1 MMLIQGR
8 KNIYIFFGKELFF
21 CLSHEMEQVCRTFA
35 AEMEKTEYM
44 KRYEQFLNEHPDRP
58 KKVDIFCL
66 KHIVTKQYAEEVIAG
81 KKRIELF
88 EFNDYYKDCLYDKN
102 MQKYMHEHNILDWE
116 FVSPLRQ
123 VRRIR
128 YQDAEV
134 SWYVDVRIE
143 YNDVMQMTEED
154 VRFIKEQFGWL
165 EGDKYLKRYEG
176 VPQEQRPY
184 FFFFV
189 VEKVTKIYNGEL

>member
-1 MMLIQGR
+1 
-8 KNIYIFFGKELFF
+8 
-21 CLSHEMEQVCRTFA
+21 
-35 AEMEKTEYM
+35 MEKSEYI
-44 KRYEQFLNEHPDRP
+44 KRYERFLNEHPDLP
-58 KKVDIFCL
+58 KKVDVFCL

-88 EFNDYYKDCLYDKN
+88 EFNDGNKDCLYDKE
-102 MQKYMHEHNILDWE
+102 MQKYMHEHDILDWE
-116 FVSPLRQ
+116 FVSPLRR

-128 YQDAEV
+128 YQDAEA
-134 SWYVDVRIE
+134 SWYVDVSIK

-165 EGDKYLKRYEG
+165 EGDKCLERYKG
-176 VPQEQRPY
+176 VSQEQRPY

-189 VEKVTKIYNGEL
+189 VDNVTKIYNGEL

>member
-1 MMLIQGR
+1 
-8 KNIYIFFGKELFF
+8 
-21 CLSHEMEQVCRTFA
+21 MEQVCRTFA